1 MQTGIDELIKELD
14 DNHKR
19 YLTSKGQ
26 IYACV
31 AYHCPEFCDYIY
43 NLHRF
48 KTVRRFDVL
57 WSFVGDLLRELHQ
70 HHSYKTE
77 RYGHVTIKQP
87 STYPKLREWL
97 EKYGK

>member
-19 YLTSKGQ
+19 YLTSKSQ
-26 IYACV
+26 IYACI
-31 AYHCPEFCDYIY
+31 AYHCPKFCDYLC
-43 NLHRF
+43 NLPRF
-48 KTVRRFDVL
+48 KTTRKFDVL
-57 WSFVGDLLRELHQ
+57 WSFTEDLFKELRQ

-77 RYGHVTIKQP
+77 RYGRIVIKKP
-87 STYPKLREWL
+87 SLYPKLREWL